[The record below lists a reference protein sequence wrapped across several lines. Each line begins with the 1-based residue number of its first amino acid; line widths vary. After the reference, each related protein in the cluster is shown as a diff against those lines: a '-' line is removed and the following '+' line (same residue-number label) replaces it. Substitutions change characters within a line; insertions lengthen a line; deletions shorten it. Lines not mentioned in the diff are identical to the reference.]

1 MAGLE
6 RLGEGLERVWKG
18 FGKGDGGAWTAW
30 HEVLDKALALSRSE
44 KLIQDAS
51 RVTCPARLVELR
63 NREGGRIGKCGP
75 DSLC

>member
-44 KLIQDAS
+44 KLMLGKLAGPKDF
-51 RVTCPARLVELR
+51 PWFPRLER
-63 NREGGRIGKCGP
+63 
-75 DSLC
+75 SA

>member
-18 FGKGDGGAWTAW
+18 FGNGDGGAWTAR

-44 KLIQDAS
+44 KIIQDAS
-51 RVTCPARLVELR
+51 RVTWRGCAS
-63 NREGGRIGKCGP
+63 GRRAPHGILDACGAH
-75 DSLC
+75 